1 MRKWLINFRI
11 WKQTIYFPTNSCT
24 RFTAWWGRGA
34 CLVSLFVAALWKH
47 SFYPAGDCC
56 CRDSS
61 SAGSLAQFPW
71 RRAEIR
77 CTAFTG
83 TCRIYYLFR
92 GRSGHGAPQHKRCG
106 APGAGSAEG
115 CGVGQETGASLLRG
129 KAAELGPSSLDKRS
143 LREHLINV
151 CQHLKMGWQQ
161 DGPSST
167 WYQAIRQEGLQG
179 DGKFH
184 LTMRK
189 NFFTVQMS
197 TH

>member
-115 CGVGQETGASLLRG
+115 CGVGQETERLSYEERLQSWVPPALTRG
-129 KAAELGPSSLDKRS
+129 HWEGT
-143 LREHLINV
+143 
-151 CQHLKMGWQQ
+151 
-161 DGPSST
+161 SST
-167 WYQAIRQEGLQG
+167 SVSISRWDDNRMDQALLGTKQ
-179 DGKFH
+179 
-184 LTMRK
+184 
-189 NFFTVQMS
+189 
-197 TH
+197 